1 MGTSLCLVLPG
12 FIPSSPHIPVMFSRK
27 VTQSSTPH
35 SVYHA
40 REILPLLTAVKIK
53 DYDKHNPQY
62 NRQLPIVLQ
71 NVLLCCQTVF
81 LFISVDRVYK
91 GMFGGEVGLVW
102 FDFSPDGHRS
112 LKV

>member
-1 MGTSLCLVLPG
+1 
-12 FIPSSPHIPVMFSRK
+12 MFSKK
-27 VTQSSTPH
+27 VSQSSSLH

-40 REILPLLTAVKIK
+40 REILPLLTAV
-53 DYDKHNPQY
+53 KHNPQY

-71 NVLLCCQTVF
+71 NVLLCSQTVF